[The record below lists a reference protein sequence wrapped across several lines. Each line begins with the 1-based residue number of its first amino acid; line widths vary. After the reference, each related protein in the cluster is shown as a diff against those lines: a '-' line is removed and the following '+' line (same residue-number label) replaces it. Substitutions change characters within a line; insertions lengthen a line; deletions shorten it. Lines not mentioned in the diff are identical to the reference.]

1 MVTLDLNHLKK
12 IVGDDPDFLR
22 KVLQIFITNAPKDV
36 DELAKFAADGDY
48 EKVAFFAHRL
58 KSAAAAIG
66 FNEAYEAF
74 KEIEVGSKKL
84 DPMDNLLVKVNT
96 MKSHCDECV
105 ADIKAV
111 METL

>member
-22 KVLQIFITNAPKDV
+22 QVLQIFITNSPKDLE
-36 DELAKFAADGDY
+36 ELLKFTSEGDH
-48 EKVAFFAHRL
+48 EKVAFFAHKI

-74 KEIEVGSKKL
+74 KEIEVESKKME
-84 DPMDNLLVKVNT
+84 PMDKLLVKVKM
-96 MKSHCDECV
+96 MKSHCDQCV
-105 ADIKAV
+105 ADIKAI
-111 METL
+111 MENL

>member
-22 KVLQIFITNAPKDV
+22 QVLQIFITNSPKDLE
-36 DELAKFAADGDY
+36 ELSTFANEGDH

-66 FNEAYEAF
+66 FEEAYEAF
-74 KEIEVGSKKL
+74 KEIELESKKMEAL
-84 DPMDNLLVKVNT
+84 DNLPVKVNAMKLYCEQCIT
-96 MKSHCDECV
+96 DIESVMKS
-105 ADIKAV
+105 
-111 METL
+111 L